1 MNVKRPGGSADAGFE
16 RGTGGGFK
24 KITFGK
30 ISLASSSSSGE
41 PSVPVEPTKPSEVE
55 EKQSAAESGGGGFGS
70 FSWDKAQRDGDQSK
84 GEGATQV
91 SEEEEKMKNMMGF
104 SDFGTS
110 KKPDQ
115 QKSAKKFS
123 VKELMEQIKSSKK
136 SDSST
141 DTKIEV
147 DMEGVNLSEKDK
159 DSEEE
164 DDEKVYRDN
173 FFKTNHET

>member
-1 MNVKRPGGSADAGFE
+1 MNVKRPGDSGAAAFE

-30 ISLASSSSSGE
+30 ISLASSSSGSAGE
-41 PSVPVEPTKPSEVE
+41 PSGTKEPPKPSEVVE
-55 EKQSAAESGGGGFGS
+55 EKPSAADSGGGGFGS
-70 FSWDKAQRDGDQSK
+70 FSWDKAQRDG
-84 GEGATQV
+84 EGATQV
-91 SEEEEKMKNMMGF
+91 NEEEEKMKNMMGF

-136 SDSST
+136 SDSNT

-147 DMEGVNLSEKDK
+147 DMEGVNLSGEDK
-159 DSEEE
+159 DSEEDE
-164 DDEKVYRDN
+164 EDEK
-173 FFKTNHET
+173 